1 MTRLRFGIF
10 EKIFLYTLL
19 CFFLTITVTALVFAQ
34 QAKEFYDYLQIQQY
48 TAIFEPLKTSID
60 PKSGIIET
68 VKMADSFHDK
78 NQSISFSVETQ
89 DGTTLYTTVKSD
101 PIPPDSIQS
110 DNVQSDNVQKINIQN
125 VKVQS
130 SVEDTS
136 DKSQDSIMIALDD
149 NLLVRTLSVTA
160 NRESYNKFVKNV
172 VFILALLLIASI
184 AGALLFAKG
193 ITRPIKKLAN
203 DTHKM
208 SCLETVSYQET
219 RKDEVGQLT
228 RDVYNMY
235 EKLKYTISELQLEII
250 REKEMEENQRYF
262 FSAASHELKTPISA
276 VSALLEGMLA
286 GIGDYDNHPK
296 YLRKCLEMTRTQNR
310 IVNEILEIVK
320 LSDERIVPQ
329 KEPVFILN
337 IITTLLLEYNTLA
350 DRKEQNIIVNIPENT
365 FCYTDR
371 KMICTV
377 LSNVIMNAIQNSS
390 KHEEIRI
397 WTEEHESDQ
406 VRLCILNTNSKID
419 DDTKNKL
426 YEPFYRVDQA
436 RSQSDKGGGLG
447 LTIVKKILDSLEIAF
462 SLETKEQ
469 DVIFFM
475 DLPIYD

>member
-1 MTRLRFGIF
+1 MTKLRFGIF

-19 CFFLTITVTALVFAQ
+19 CFFLTITVTLLVFAQ
-34 QAKEFYDYLQIQQY
+34 QAKEFYEYLQVQQY
-48 TAIFEPLKTSID
+48 TAIFESLKASID
-60 PKSGIIET
+60 QNDDIIEA

-89 DGTTLYTTVKSD
+89 DGTTIYTTVNSD
-101 PIPPDSIQS
+101 LIHS
-110 DNVQSDNVQKINIQN
+110 DHTQNIN
-125 VKVQS
+125 VQS
-130 SVEDTS
+130 SVKDTS
-136 DKSQDSIMIALDD
+136 ANSKGDTKDGITIALDD
-149 NLLVRTLSVTA
+149 NLLVRTLSVTVSS
-160 NRESYNKFVKNV
+160 ESNKKFIENV
-172 VFILALLLIASI
+172 VFTLVLLLGVSI
-184 AGALLFAKG
+184 VGAVLFAKG
-193 ITRPIKKLAN
+193 ITRPIKKLAA

-208 SCLETVSYQET
+208 SCLEAVSYQET

-228 RDVYNMY
+228 KDVYNMY

-296 YLRKCLEMTRTQNR
+296 YLRKCLEMTRTQSR

-329 KEPVFILN
+329 KEQVFLLKT
-337 IITTLLLEYNTLA
+337 ITTLLLEYNTLA
-350 DRKEQNIIVNIPENT
+350 DRKEQNIIVNVPESIS
-365 FCYTDR
+365 CYTDR
-371 KMICTV
+371 KMISTV

-390 KHEEIRI
+390 KNEEIRI
-397 WTEEHESDQ
+397 WTETHASDQ

-419 DDTKNKL
+419 DETKNKL
-426 YEPFYRVDQA
+426 YEPFYRADQA
-436 RSQSDKGGGLG
+436 RSPSDKGGGLG
-447 LTIVKKILDSLEIAF
+447 LTIVKKILDSLEITF
-462 SLETKEQ
+462 SLETKGH

-475 DLPIYD
+475 DLPIHD